1 MNQKHQSNC
10 TDKVIARISTGMA
23 IVVVVCLAVWGGRTL
38 WYQLRY
44 EETNDAQVD
53 EYINPVTVK
62 VTGYI
67 AEIRY
72 EENQEVKKG
81 DTLVLI
87 DKREYAAHEEE
98 AVAALRNAEAQVG
111 VLRSAI
117 HSSGQVAKVS
127 EAQIA
132 AAKARLWHHE
142 QEYERY
148 KKLYDAEAATR
159 QQLERESAA
168 LEVARSEYA
177 ASTEA
182 YAAALAKIEDARTQQ
197 DVAEAEIGRRHAIL
211 KKNELDVSYTVIT
224 APYDGKMGRRTIQPG
239 QLVQAGQTLA
249 YIVDQEAGKW
259 VVANFK
265 ETQIRHM
272 HIGEQVAI
280 TVDAYPGERFSG
292 TIVSLS
298 AATGARFSLL
308 PPDNATGNF
317 VKIAQRIPVRIQLNG
332 TAGRLRP
339 LHAGMSAIVSVV
351 KNQQGSYGS

>member
-1 MNQKHQSNC
+1 MNQQHKSNR

-23 IVVVVCLAVWGGRTL
+23 ILVVLCLVVWGGRTL
-38 WYQLRY
+38 LYQLKY

-87 DKREYAAHEEE
+87 DNREYAAHQEE
-98 AVAALRNAEAQVG
+98 AVAALHNAEAQIG

-117 HSSGQVAKVS
+117 HTSGQSAKVS
-127 EAQIA
+127 EAQIS

-148 KKLYDAEAATR
+148 RKLYDVESATR
-159 QQLERESAA
+159 QQLEREQAA

-177 ASTEA
+177 AAQET
-182 YAAALAKIEDARTQQ
+182 YAAALARIEDARTQQ
-197 DVAEAEIGRRHAIL
+197 DVAIAEVGRRSAIL
-211 KKNELDVSYTVIT
+211 KKNELDVSYTVIN

-249 YIVDQEAGKW
+249 YIVDHEAGKW
-259 VVANFK
+259 VIANFK

-280 TVDAYPGERFSG
+280 TVDAYPGQRFSG

-298 AATGARFSLL
+298 AATGSRFSLL

-332 TAGRLRP
+332 PPETLRW
-339 LHAGMSAIVSVV
+339 LNAGMSAIVCVV
-351 KNQQGSYGS
+351 KNQKG